1 MDIYKLLNDL
11 NIEYKEIEH
20 EKVTT
25 IEEAKKIKNMIEGKG
40 CKNLFLTDHK
50 NNYYIYVLEE
60 DKKANLKELSKI
72 LNCSHLSFAS
82 TEDLSSILNLPVGSV
97 TPLAII
103 NDKDNKV
110 ELLLDKDLVNKKLLF
125 HPNINTKTISIMYN
139 DLLKIIKKCN
149 HKVTIID

>member
-11 NIEYKEIEH
+11 NIEYEEIEH
-20 EKVTT
+20 ERVTT
-25 IEEAKKIKNMIEGKG
+25 IEEAKHIKNMIEGQG

-60 DKKANLKELSKI
+60 DKKANLKELHKI

-82 TEDLSSILNLPVGSV
+82 IEDLSSILNLSVGSV

-110 ELLLDKDLVNKKLLF
+110 EILIDKDLINKKLLF
-125 HPNINTKTISIMYN
+125 HPNVNTKTISIMYN